1 MYVVIYVY
9 SNVVTLYLPHVGKM
23 ELMIAVLQLPR
34 DRVEKMKLM
43 IAVLYLPHDRV
54 GKMELMIAV
63 LCALLIY
70 SFF

>member
-1 MYVVIYVY
+1 M
-9 SNVVTLYLPHVGKM
+9 VTLCLPFVGKM
-23 ELMIAVLQLPR
+23 ELMIAVLQLPH
-34 DRVEKMKLM
+34 DRVGKMKLM
-43 IAVLYLPHDRV
+43 IAVLYLPRDHV